1 MYRFVALGVLGL
13 MLAAGGAARAAAPSQ
28 AESEQTLP
36 QFLGWLNSPAQLS
49 GQSQALNR
57 FEPAGMVPPCGGLDQ
72 ISMIGWMAVEP
83 IVWSQ
88 AEQQPN
94 AGSWIERF
102 SANRCGQPVV
112 RRLLVSVDRRGQVH
126 YSGLIPGA
134 TLVNYTLEM
143 RARGVIIRRAQER
156 LNCRDP
162 RRLVWLDTVVT
173 QPLGS
178 STGANHWRERWSGS
192 ACGQNFTVAL
202 DFAPNPRNLTDPKEI
217 TVTIVE

>member
-1 MYRFVALGVLGL
+1 MYRIVGLALLALGVTV
-13 MLAAGGAARAAAPSQ
+13 GAVRAAAPSQ

-36 QFLGWLNSPAQLS
+36 QFLNWLNRPEQQA
-49 GQSQALNR
+49 GQVLALNR
-57 FEPAGMVPPCGGLDQ
+57 AEPAGLVPPCAGLEQ
-72 ISMIGWMAVEP
+72 VGMTGWMAVEP

-88 AEQQPN
+88 PEQQPT

-102 SANRCGQPVV
+102 SADRCGQTVV

-126 YSGLIPGA
+126 YSGLIPGE

-162 RRLVWLDTVVT
+162 RRLVWLNTAVT
-173 QPLGS
+173 KQLGS
-178 STGANHWRERWSGS
+178 NSGANHWRERWSGI
-192 ACGQNFTVAL
+192 ACGQNFVIDL
-202 DFAPNPRNLTDPKEI
+202 DFAPNPRNLTDPKEV